1 MKDNLITFALVFII
15 LLLLVVVT
23 AQSSIIAV
31 QNERLRCIG
40 AISQHDDVLM
50 DILGVSE

>member
-31 QNERLRCIG
+31 QSEQLRCIK
-40 AISQHDDVLM
+40 AIAQHDDVLM
-50 DILGVSE
+50 DILRVSD